1 MANPSESSV
10 LKAAILMLALGEEGA
25 SQVMKHVS
33 PRDVQKLSSV
43 MTTLRRVEQATV
55 ADTLR
60 DFFSY
65 AGEGASLNIDTDSF
79 TRNVL
84 TQALGQETAS
94 GLFERILEN
103 KDSEGID
110 NLKWM
115 DATAVADL
123 IRYEHPQIVA
133 TILVHLEPEQAS
145 HILTLFN
152 EDLRKDT
159 MLRIATLEEV
169 KPQALKELNVVL
181 ARLLSGA
188 QTSTKKQIGGIRAA
202 ADIMNYIG
210 QAPQQVLMDRIKEYD
225 IEIAE
230 KINDE
235 MFTFDDI
242 INIDD
247 RGIQTILRD
256 VQSDALVTA
265 LKGASAELREKIFKN
280 MSTRAADMMRDDLEN
295 KGPVKLSEVEAQQK
309 EILIVVR
316 GLIEDGTVMLPGAG
330 GGEDYL

>member
-1 MANPSESSV
+1 MSNPSESSI

-25 SQVMKHVS
+25 AGVMKHVS

-55 ADTLR
+55 AETLR
-60 DFFSY
+60 DFFSF

-123 IRYEHPQIVA
+123 IRYEHPKIIA

-145 HILTLFN
+145 QILTLFN

-169 KPQALKELNVVL
+169 KPQGLKELNVVL

-188 QTSTKKQIGGIRAA
+188 QTATKKQIGGIRAA

-210 QAPQQVLMDRIKEYD
+210 QAPQQVLMDRIKEYN

-230 KINDE
+230 KITDE

-256 VQSDALVTA
+256 VQTEALVTA
-265 LKGASAELREKIFKN
+265 LKGANVELREKIFKN

-316 GLIEDGTVMLPGAG
+316 GLIEDGSVMLPGAG